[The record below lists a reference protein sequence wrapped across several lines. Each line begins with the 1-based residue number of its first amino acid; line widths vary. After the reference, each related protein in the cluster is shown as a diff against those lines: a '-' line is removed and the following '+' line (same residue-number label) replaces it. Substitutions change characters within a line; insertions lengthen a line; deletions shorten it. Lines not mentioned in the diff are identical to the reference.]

1 MAKTEVYSWRLS
13 PDTKGDLEEVARRE
27 KMSVSGLL
35 ERIVQEWLEE
45 YRNNSTG
52 DEDEQ
57 ERLHKAAL
65 RTFGKIRGGDP
76 HRSERVRQ
84 TLRSKLAR
92 RRAG

>member
-1 MAKTEVYSWRLS
+1 MTKAEVYSWRLS
-13 PDTKGDLEEVARRE
+13 SDMKGDLEEVARR
-27 KMSVSGLL
+27 KKLSVSRLL

-76 HRSERVRQ
+76 HRSERTRPA
-84 TLRSKLAR
+84 LRAKLAR